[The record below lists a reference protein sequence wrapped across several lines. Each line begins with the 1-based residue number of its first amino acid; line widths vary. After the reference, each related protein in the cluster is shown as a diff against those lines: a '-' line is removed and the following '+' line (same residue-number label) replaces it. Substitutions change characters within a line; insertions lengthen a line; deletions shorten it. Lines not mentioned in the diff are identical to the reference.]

1 MSSFLLISAISRGLW
16 FIEPSLVGG
25 YAPAIQRLLSREGN
39 REAND
44 ASRDRREGKEQPVNM
59 DLLDW
64 ENLWR
69 GKEYQYFAIHP
80 ETGAKHLLFDEAPE
94 GSVAVIPI
102 EGVMLRHDYCGIMGY
117 ETMELVLAKAQRHS
131 NICAVVMKFHT
142 PGGAVD
148 YLKEFAR
155 ALQSCSKFVMSFSS
169 GLNCSAGIYAAAYT
183 DYHIAEND
191 LVQLGSIGTMMTLTD
206 YSKMYKLSGIEF
218 HEIYADGS
226 EEKNTDSKEALK
238 GNYGPIKAKILNP
251 HREDFVETVK
261 SGRGDKIKD
270 DGHLFKGDTFLA
282 SACLPESGN
291 GLIDEIGSFAYAVQ
305 FAAEQGRTGQDFS
318 ITQASNHSNTIMFGN
333 KTPKLVALQGKAEKD
348 ISDADIDAVNAE
360 LTALGITGVKV
371 YPSNFQ
377 AEAEKLQLENS
388 TVGQLTADLKT
399 ANDAQAK
406 AVQELATEKTAHQ
419 ETKTELD
426 NLKEN
431 TTADEKNK
439 GGDKGGDKIGEVE
452 DLEDFTTPVDAELE
466 RINKNRA

>member
-25 YAPAIQRLLSREGN
+25 YAPAIQRLLSRESN
-39 REAND
+39 PDASD
-44 ASRDRREGKEQPVNM
+44 ASRERSKGKEQPVNM

-64 ENLWR
+64 DNLWR
-69 GKEYQYFAIHP
+69 NKEYQYYAIHP
-80 ETGAKHLLFDEAPE
+80 ETGAKYLLFEEAPE

-117 ETMELVLAKAQRHS
+117 ETMEQVLAKAQLHS
-131 NICAVVMKFHT
+131 NICAVLMKCHT

-148 YLKEFAR
+148 YLKEFGR
-155 ALQSCSKFVMSFSS
+155 ALQSSSKFVMTFSS
-169 GLNCSAGIYAAAYT
+169 GLNCSAGIYAAACT
-183 DYHIAEND
+183 RYHIAENN
-191 LVQLGSIGTMMTLTD
+191 LVQLGSIGTMMTLAD
-206 YSKMYKLSGIEF
+206 YSKMYKLAGIEF

-226 EEKNTDSKEALK
+226 EEKNTDSREAFK
-238 GNYGPIKAKILNP
+238 GNYKPLKAKILNP
-251 HREDFVETVK
+251 HRDDFEATVRN
-261 SGRGDKIKD
+261 GRGDKIKD

-282 SACLPESGN
+282 EACLPESGN
-291 GLIDEIGSFAYAVQ
+291 GLVDEIGSFAYAVQ
-305 FAAEQGRTGQDFS
+305 FAAEQGRTGQDFA
-318 ITQASNHSNTIMFGN
+318 ITQASNHSNIMFGN

-406 AVQELATEKTAHQ
+406 AEQELATEKTAHQ

-452 DLEDFTTPVDAELE
+452 DVEDFTTPVDAELE